1 MGFNNN
7 VLFVDDEKL
16 ILEKIKIKFNDSSLN
31 LFFAENGK
39 KALKIL
45 ENEKIAVIVSDL
57 NMPNF
62 TGIEFL
68 KITNIKYPKI
78 PKIIF
83 SIYSE
88 KNFINTIKK
97 ENLYYYLPKD
107 EIKEKS
113 DYQNKL
119 LPIIKKALN
128 KYNNFNWIF

>member
-1 MGFNNN
+1 MELNNKN

-16 ILEKIKIKFNDSSLN
+16 ILEKIKLKLNDSSLN

-39 KALKIL
+39 TALKIL
-45 ENEKIAVIVSDL
+45 ENKTIAVIVCDL

-68 KITNIKYPKI
+68 KITNSKYPKI

-88 KNFINTIKK
+88 KKFINTVKK
-97 ENLYYYLPKD
+97 EKIFYYLPKN

-119 LPIIKKALN
+119 LPFIKKALREYH
-128 KYNNFNWIF
+128 KVD

>member
-128 KYNNFNWIF
+128 KYNNFN